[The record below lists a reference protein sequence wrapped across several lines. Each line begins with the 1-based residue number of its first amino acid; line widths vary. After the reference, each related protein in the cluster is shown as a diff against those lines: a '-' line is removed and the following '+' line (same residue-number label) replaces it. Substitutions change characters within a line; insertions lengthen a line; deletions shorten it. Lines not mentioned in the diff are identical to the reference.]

1 MQTMDNGTMS
11 RCPTETQLRFLEI
24 RGTRLDRRGNPLSWA
39 VAVLWLM
46 LGTAG
51 IYAEDVS
58 WDRATTAG
66 LKAYDQGQY
75 AEAARQFQAALTI
88 AETLRPDDP
97 RVPTSIMRLATVYH
111 IQGQYTQA
119 ESLYQR
125 ALALQEQLLGPDHP
139 QLVEVLEA
147 YANLQRRMYPVRS
160 LLPWST
166 ANALAARARRIRE
179 REERSNAWEP
189 PGVWS
194 DYEEAAIFRDGS

>member
-1 MQTMDNGTMS
+1 V
-11 RCPTETQLRFLEI
+11 TQLQCSNSLPWI
-24 RGTRLDRRGNPLSWA
+24 

-51 IYAEDVS
+51 VYAEDVS

-66 LKAYDQGQY
+66 LKAYEQGQY
-75 AEAARQFQAALTI
+75 VEASRQFQAAVAI
-88 AETLRPDDP
+88 AETLQPDDP
-97 RVPTSIMRLATVYH
+97 RVPTSFLRLATVYH
-111 IQGQYTQA
+111 IQGQYAQA

-125 ALALQEQLLGPDHP
+125 ALTLQEQLLGPDHL

-147 YANLQRRMYPVRS
+147 YAALQRRMYPVRS

-166 ANALAARARRIRE
+166 ANTLAARARLIRE
-179 REERSNAWEP
+179 REERAVPRDP